1 MHDANTWRCDRSV
14 LNMHLPQSCHFRA
27 LCELGLCTI
36 SCLSDTER
44 CKGHPFPT
52 QDREGSLPS
61 CCIYQPVFF
70 QYNAIRRDLGETGKV
85 VEKSEKRIQN
95 WLCMTIEL
103 IYDVTIHPK
112 RVKELSIAIDRAD
125 VKNIE
130 LLRIKFFSE
139 ESNENNIQGYN
150 GQKQTKKNF
159 NFTYFDWSNGDRD
172 DNHGLNS

>member
-1 MHDANTWRCDRSV
+1 
-14 LNMHLPQSCHFRA
+14 
-27 LCELGLCTI
+27 
-36 SCLSDTER
+36 
-44 CKGHPFPT
+44 
-52 QDREGSLPS
+52 
-61 CCIYQPVFF
+61 
-70 QYNAIRRDLGETGKV
+70 
-85 VEKSEKRIQN
+85 
-95 WLCMTIEL
+95 MTIEL

-159 NFTYFDWSNGDRD
+159 NFTYFD
-172 DNHGLNS
+172 